1 MTTTTVEATTLRKE
15 NEQLRASNADKEER
29 AKVLLKNARARIM
42 LLQEEKRKLTADNTE
57 LKGKV
62 DQMDRTKGQFS
73 LPTQYLWIQGISE

>member
-42 LLQEEKRKLTADNTE
+42 LLQEEKRKLTTDNTE

-62 DQMDRTKGQFS
+62 DQMDRTKG
-73 LPTQYLWIQGISE
+73 

>member
-42 LLQEEKRKLTADNTE
+42 LLQEEKRKLTTDNAE

-62 DQMDRTKGQFS
+62 DQIDRTKG
-73 LPTQYLWIQGISE
+73 

>member
-62 DQMDRTKGQFS
+62 DQMDRTKG
-73 LPTQYLWIQGISE
+73 

>member
-42 LLQEEKRKLTADNTE
+42 SLQEEKRKLTTDNTE

-62 DQMDRTKGQFS
+62 DQMDRTKG
-73 LPTQYLWIQGISE
+73 

>member
-1 MTTTTVEATTLRKE
+1 MTTTTVEATALRKE

-42 LLQEEKRKLTADNTE
+42 LLQEEKRKLTTDNAE

-62 DQMDRTKGQFS
+62 DQIDRTKG
-73 LPTQYLWIQGISE
+73 